1 MSPPSAGADRLLDLL
16 YPEGK
21 TEAQLQ
27 VLRREVEADP
37 ELRAQLRDYERVRA
51 LVSHLPDLTPD
62 HHVRSA
68 LLRAART
75 RSEPSGSGA
84 FWAWLSA
91 SLSGPTLAGAM
102 GLLLAVGGAVLL
114 NSESSDDLIPAAA
127 PAALQPEAS
136 NGVAPAVVAASSTSA
151 EPPAAAGLMAEDAKK
166 DTAWPRSG
174 GEAPGDAD
182 TKSAATLGAVGK
194 KGTSSAR
201 GTLDSDGVVYGA
213 MGSSAESESES
224 ERDSAA
230 KSPPA
235 KRAKNVE
242 ALEEKSAP
250 SKPEVQRDDPLIQDD
265 KRPAAPANDEIAPN
279 DENQMQRAFAP
290 PPPQESP
297 AEDKTPMLLAEAR
310 SLRRTGRVAQ
320 AITIYE
326 QLTRTATSLVARAEA
341 RLELSRSLRESGS
354 LRPAAASYE
363 LFLSG
368 FPGHPDAQVVL
379 FETAE
384 IYERLGNL
392 VRAAVLYQ
400 QVVQAEGPLS
410 TRAADRLTALESAS
424 QYKSKASPADADPSG
439 STPSQ
444 GSRPADPKL

>member
-1 MSPPSAGADRLLDLL
+1 MSPPSAEADRLLDLL

-27 VLRREVEADP
+27 ILRREVEADP

-62 HHVRSA
+62 HRVRSA

-127 PAALQPEAS
+127 PAAQQPEAS
-136 NGVAPAVVAASSTSA
+136 NGVVAAVVAASSPSG
-151 EPPAAAGLMAEDAKK
+151 EPPAAAGLMAEDAEE
-166 DTAWPRSG
+166 DAARPRSG

-182 TKSAATLGAVGK
+182 TKSAATLGAVGT
-194 KGTSSAR
+194 KGASRAR
-201 GTLDSDGVVYGA
+201 GTLDSDGVVSGA
-213 MGSSAESESES
+213 TGSSAKYESES

-230 KSPPA
+230 KSAPA
-235 KRAKNVE
+235 KRMKDVE
-242 ALEEKSAP
+242 ALKEKSAP
-250 SKPEVQRDDPLIQDD
+250 SEPEVQREDRGQDD
-265 KRPAAPANDEIAPN
+265 KRPAAPANAGIAPN
-279 DENQMQRAFAP
+279 DENQRQRAFAP

-326 QLTRTATSLVARAEA
+326 QVTRTGTSLVAQAEA

-384 IYERLGNL
+384 IYERLGNV

-424 QYKSKASPADADPSG
+424 QYKSKASAADADPSS

-444 GSRPADPKL
+444 GSKPADLKP